1 MRPESG
7 SRRAFLGWGM
17 AGSAAAVALPAS
29 GAPGPG
35 AEGCD
40 ETFKGKEYPVYCAHE
55 HWGSIGPLMGPEGF
69 RADLEAGALPS
80 RPVSVWDLV
89 FDPYGGGW
97 LRSEGV
103 DWDIPAR
110 EAGKSDFFAWWGKA
124 PEQALASVTPAL
136 RRHRTTGVFQC
147 TARGVVLLH
156 GKRLEGLDCAAWSAA
171 DRKVGEA
178 YGALCG
184 WYRQAM
190 EKASLR
196 NLIRPVH
203 PEYYLRGMDTPAG
216 REEASFTRSVL
227 RVEGFLDLW
236 RERSPRREVLA
247 DAVGVDPVDAK
258 SWREFIGR
266 VLDLAARSGAVGIK
280 QLQAY
285 SRSLDFQPREDGAV
299 VFRGDLDA
307 EQQRAFEDWV
317 VHVCCA
323 QANDRGWP
331 FQCHVGTNNLAES
344 SPLPLEPLA
353 RRYPRMA
360 LVQLHCWPFAKEA
373 GYLAKMVPNMH
384 IDACWQPILNP
395 AFLRESLGTWM
406 GYVPVSKLM
415 FSNDAT
421 SVEMAAGAADI
432 TRRAVWDAVSRRGG
446 ECGLGP
452 EAAGETV
459 KDMLHNNA
467 ARLYGGAPV

>member
-1 MRPESG
+1 MSG
-7 SRRAFLGWGM
+7 VEATRRDFLGWGM
-17 AGSAAAVALPAS
+17 AGSAAAMTTAS
-29 GAPGPG
+29 AAPETGTDG
-35 AEGCD
+35 LDAEG
-40 ETFKGKEYPVYCAHE
+40 FQGGALPVYCAHE
-55 HWGSIGPLMGPEGF
+55 HWGSIGPIMGEAGF

-89 FDPYGGGW
+89 LDPYGGGW

-103 DWDIPAR
+103 DWDAPAR
-110 EAGKSDFFAWWGKA
+110 DAGKADFFAWWAEA
-124 PEQALASVTPAL
+124 PEKALEALTRAL
-136 RRHRTTGVFQC
+136 RRHRMTGVFQC
-147 TARGVVLLH
+147 TARGVELLH
-156 GKRLEGLDCAAWSAA
+156 GERLEELSAASWSAA
-171 DRKVGEA
+171 DHKVSAAYSALFSWYREAMRKV
-178 YGALCG
+178 
-184 WYRQAM
+184 
-190 EKASLR
+190 SLT

-216 REEASFTRSVL
+216 REEAAFTKTVL
-227 RVEGFLDLW
+227 RVEEFLSLW
-236 RERSPRREVLA
+236 KEKSPQRDALA
-247 DAVGVDPVDAK
+247 DAAGVDPVDAK
-258 SWREFIGR
+258 TWREFIGR
-266 VLDLAARSGAVGIK
+266 ILDLAAGSGAVGIK

-285 SRSLDFQPREDGAV
+285 SRSLDFQPRADAAV
-299 VFRGDLDA
+299 VFRGNLDP

-317 VHVCCA
+317 VHACCA

-384 IDACWQPILNP
+384 IDACWQPVLNP
-395 AFLRESLGTWM
+395 AFLRESLESWL

-432 TRRAVWDAVSRRGG
+432 TRRAVWDAVSLQGRA
-446 ECGLGP
+446 CGLDA
-452 EAAGETV
+452 EAVGESV

-467 ARLYGGAPV
+467 VRLYGGSPV